1 MPMKYT
7 LFLILFLIFSCTGS
21 LTDDQRKKI
30 KEDMAIHEIKKVTE
44 AEVTE
49 AAIRYGQQIAT
60 VIVREDKT
68 LSNQPFL
75 DSISQVYQV
84 EILPLQESNQKLRAV
99 EKQILEAYTLGQG
112 SDNIQKMGPDSLL
125 FTRPIMR
132 EHPDGSTEFI
142 KALGIRMTKKQI
154 VLTIK

>member
-1 MPMKYT
+1 MKYALSLL
-7 LFLILFLIFSCTGS
+7 LFLISSCTGS

-30 KEDMAIHEIKKVTE
+30 KEDMATHEIKKVTD

-49 AAIRYGQQIAT
+49 AAIRYGQQLAA
-60 VIVREDKT
+60 VILREDKT

-84 EILPLQESNQKLRAV
+84 EIVALQESNLKLRAV
-99 EKQILEAYTLGQG
+99 ERQIFEAYASGQG

-125 FTRPIMR
+125 YTKPITR

-142 KALGIRMTKKQI
+142 KALGIRMTRKQI

>member
-1 MPMKYT
+1 
-7 LFLILFLIFSCTGS
+7 
-21 LTDDQRKKI
+21 
-30 KEDMAIHEIKKVTE
+30 MAMNEIKKVTE

-49 AAIRYGQQIAT
+49 AALRYGQQIAT
-60 VIVREDKT
+60 VIGKGDKT

-75 DSISQVYQV
+75 DSVSQVYQV
-84 EILPLQESNQKLRAV
+84 EIVALQESNLKLRAI
-99 EKQILEAYTLGQG
+99 EKQILEAYTSGQG

-125 FTRPIMR
+125 YTKPITR

-142 KALGIRMTKKQI
+142 KALGIRMTRKQI

>member
-1 MPMKYT
+1 MKYT
-7 LFLILFLIFSCTGS
+7 LSLLLFLISSCTGS

-30 KEDMAIHEIKKVTE
+30 KEDMAIHEIKKVTD

-49 AAIRYGQQIAT
+49 AAIRYGQQIAA

-84 EILPLQESNQKLRAV
+84 EIVALQESNQKLRAV
-99 EKQILEAYTLGQG
+99 ENQILEAYASGQG

-125 FTRPIMR
+125 YTKPIMR

-142 KALGIRMTKKQI
+142 KALGIRMTRKQI

>member
-1 MPMKYT
+1 MKYT
-7 LFLILFLIFSCTGS
+7 LSLLLFLISSCTGS

-30 KEDMAIHEIKKVTE
+30 KEDMATHEIKKVTD

-49 AAIRYGQQIAT
+49 AAIRYGQQIAA

-84 EILPLQESNQKLRAV
+84 EILSLQESNQKLRAV
-99 EKQILEAYTLGQG
+99 EKQILEAYASGQG

-125 FTRPIMR
+125 FTKPIMR

-142 KALGIRMTKKQI
+142 KALGLRMTKKQI

>member
-1 MPMKYT
+1 
-7 LFLILFLIFSCTGS
+7 
-21 LTDDQRKKI
+21 
-30 KEDMAIHEIKKVTE
+30 MATHEIKKVTD

-49 AAIRYGQQIAT
+49 AAIRYGQQIAA
-60 VIVREDKT
+60 VIMREDKT

-84 EILPLQESNQKLRAV
+84 EIVSLQESNQKLRAV
-99 EKQILEAYTLGQG
+99 ENQILEAYSSGQG

-125 FTRPIMR
+125 YTKPIMR
-132 EHPDGSTEFI
+132 EHPDGSTEFM
-142 KALGIRMTKKQI
+142 KALGIRMTRKQI

>member
-1 MPMKYT
+1 MKYT
-7 LFLILFLIFSCTGS
+7 LSLLLFLISSCTGS

-30 KEDMAIHEIKKVTE
+30 KEDMAIHEIKKVTD

-49 AAIRYGQQIAT
+49 AAIRYGQQLSA
-60 VIVREDKT
+60 VILREDKT

-75 DSISQVYQV
+75 DSLGQVYQV
-84 EILPLQESNQKLRAV
+84 EIVALQESNLKLRAV
-99 EKQILEAYTLGQG
+99 ERQIFEAYASGQG

-125 FTRPIMR
+125 YTKPITR

-142 KALGIRMTKKQI
+142 KALGIRMTRKQI